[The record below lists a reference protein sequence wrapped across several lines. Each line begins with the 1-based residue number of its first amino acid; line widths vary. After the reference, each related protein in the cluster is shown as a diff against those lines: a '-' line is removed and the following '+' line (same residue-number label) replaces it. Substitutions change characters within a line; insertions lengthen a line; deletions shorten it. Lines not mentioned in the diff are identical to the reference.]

1 MIEKAM
7 VKEGVAAGAGKS
19 LPAAATGKSA
29 AAAAGGTLGATLK
42 ATMLSPVF
50 GLVVLGGIIVWELWK
65 GSKDAKSFKTA

>member
-19 LPAAATGKSA
+19 VPAAVAGKS
-29 AAAAGGTLGATLK
+29 AAAGGTLGATVK
-42 ATMLSPVF
+42 ATMLSPIF

-65 GSKDAKSFKTA
+65 GSKDAKEFKAV